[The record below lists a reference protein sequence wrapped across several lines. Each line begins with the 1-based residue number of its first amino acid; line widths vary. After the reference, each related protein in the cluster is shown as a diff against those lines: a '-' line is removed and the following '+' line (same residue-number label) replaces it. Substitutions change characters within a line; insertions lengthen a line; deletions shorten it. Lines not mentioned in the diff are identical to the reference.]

1 MNLSL
6 HIARR
11 YLFAKKSHNAINIIS
26 IISVCGIA
34 VATLAMVCAL
44 SIFNGF
50 TQLAA
55 DSFSLIDPDLRL
67 LPSQG
72 KVFDPSD
79 ELIAQIKALPEIELV
94 SESIE
99 ENALVKYHER
109 QEPVLI
115 KGVDANFRNMV
126 DPDKLLITGDLEL
139 RSGDVDFSAAGVG
152 LAMKM
157 AMRIDNITPLE
168 IFSPKRDVRV
178 NMANPSNAF
187 TQVYTYPESIFAL
200 HQAKY
205 DDQMVIVSIDLARQL
220 FRYDTEISVL
230 SIRLKDPAATATV
243 KKKIEAI
250 AGGKYI
256 VQNRFE
262 QQSESF
268 QMVNI
273 EKWVTYLILIF
284 ILVIAAFNLVGSL
297 SMLIID
303 KEQDITILRNMG
315 AGNSLISRI
324 FLLEGWLISFTGV
337 IVGLIAGVGICLLQM
352 YFGLLKLG
360 TTPGAFIIDAYPVRI
375 LASDIVFIFL
385 TVCLISFIIVLYPV
399 NNLRKK
405 LRKTTA

>member
-11 YLFAKKSHNAINIIS
+11 YLFAKKSHNAINVIS

-55 DSFSLIDPDLRL
+55 DSFSLIDPDLRI
-67 LPSQG
+67 LPAEG
-72 KVFDPSD
+72 KVFDPAD
-79 ELIAQIKALPEIELV
+79 EAVGRIKALPEIDIV

-99 ENALVKYHER
+99 ENALVRYYEK

-115 KGVDANFRNMV
+115 KGVDADFRKMI
-126 DPDKLLITGDLEL
+126 DPERLLITGDLEL

-157 AMRIDNITPLE
+157 GMRIDNITPLE
-168 IFSPKRDVRV
+168 IFSPKRDVKV
-178 NMANPSNAF
+178 NMANPSTAF

-205 DDQMVIVSIDLARQL
+205 DDGMVIISIDLAREL
-220 FRYDTEISVL
+220 FRYDTEVSVL
-230 SIRLKDPAATATV
+230 SIKLKDPAATAAV
-243 KKKIEAI
+243 KKKIESI

-262 QQSESF
+262 QQSDSF
-268 QMVNI
+268 RMVNI

-284 ILVIAAFNLVGSL
+284 ILIIAAFNLVGSL

-303 KEQDITILRNMG
+303 KEQDIAILRNMG
-315 AGNSLISRI
+315 ADNTLISRI
-324 FLLEGWLISFTGV
+324 FLLEGWLISFTGALAGLTLGV
-337 IVGLIAGVGICLLQM
+337 IICLLQM

-360 TTPGAFIIDAYPVRI
+360 GTPGAFIIDAYPVKI
-375 LASDIVFIFL
+375 MVSDIFFIFL
-385 TVCLISFIIVLYPV
+385 TVCLISFTIVLYPV

-405 LRKTTA
+405 LKK